1 MGLNLRSYLLSP
13 GMPFVPSP
21 ATHTSPSSPSEV
33 SVGWS
38 KCGIMNR
45 KNTSSAGSLRRGL
58 EFRVWPTTLKV
69 FSSYPPVL
77 GSKPKTDPNGSAFSC
92 NSSRKVTWPTPHTR
106 PDGMPGPPG
115 CCRTLYRLVSS
126 HGAMFSS
133 LLLPLRTLSVLFVA
147 LSLAPRTRL
156 STELIFLKSM

>member
-1 MGLNLRSYLLSP
+1 MGLNLRSYLSSP
-13 GMPFVPSP
+13 GMPFVLSP

-33 SVGWS
+33 FAGWS

-77 GSKPKTDPNGSAFSC
+77 GSKPQADSNGSAFGC
-92 NSSRKVTWPTPHTR
+92 GSSRRVTLTHSPHQAR
-106 PDGMPGPPG
+106 WDAWSPWMLQNSAPPG
-115 CCRTLYRLVSS
+115 LIPWCHVFQLTSSSQDLVCPVCCC
-126 HGAMFSS
+126 
-133 LLLPLRTLSVLFVA
+133 LLGT
-147 LSLAPRTRL
+147 
-156 STELIFLKSM
+156 

>member
-1 MGLNLRSYLLSP
+1 MGLNLRSYLSSP

-21 ATHTSPSSPSEV
+21 ATHTSPSSPLEV
-33 SVGWS
+33 SAGWS

-92 NSSRKVTWPTPHTR
+92 NSSRKVTLTHSPHQAR
-106 PDGMPGPPG
+106 WDAWSPWMLQNSVPPG
-115 CCRTLYRLVSS
+115 LIPWCHVFQFTPPSQDLVCPVRCY
-126 HGAMFSS
+126 
-133 LLLPLRTLSVLFVA
+133 LLGTSDKAQHRVDIS
-147 LSLAPRTRL
+147 
-156 STELIFLKSM
+156 